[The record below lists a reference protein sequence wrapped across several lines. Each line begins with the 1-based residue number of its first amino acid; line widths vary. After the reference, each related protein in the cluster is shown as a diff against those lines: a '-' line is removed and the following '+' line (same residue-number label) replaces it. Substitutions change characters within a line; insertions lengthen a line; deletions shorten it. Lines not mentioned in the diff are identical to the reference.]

1 MKVIWTREA
10 LQKLNG
16 IEDFIGINNPER
28 AEIFIIYLIEQGEL
42 ISQNPKIGRIVPE
55 ILNPEIR
62 EIIVKKYR
70 IVYKINKKN
79 IIILTVFEGHRLLR
93 IDELKI
99 KKWKPWK
106 WNILPVP
113 LNSEGQRSVFSWGK
127 IQ

>member
-16 IEDFIGINNPER
+16 IEDFIRSNNPER
-28 AEIFIIYLIEQGEL
+28 AEIFINYLIEQGEL
-42 ISQNPKIGRIVPE
+42 ISRNPKIGRIIPE

-62 EIIVKKYR
+62 EIIVNKYR
-70 IVYKINKKN
+70 VVYKINKKN

-99 KKWKPWK
+99 K
-106 WNILPVP
+106 N
-113 LNSEGQRSVFSWGK
+113 Q
-127 IQ
+127 